1 MRDRHNQR
9 CEEDS
14 RTGKDKAISEA
25 LEGGDGMIGRVPSIV
40 WKVLTTAYL
49 VVVTL
54 VLAFGG
60 SV

>member
-1 MRDRHNQR
+1 
-9 CEEDS
+9 
-14 RTGKDKAISEA
+14 
-25 LEGGDGMIGRVPSIV
+25 MIGRVPSIV
-40 WKVLTTAYL
+40 WKVLVTAYL